1 MAAAVLSDRSQGVA
15 RRRIW
20 LIKLARARSLR
31 RPRRSRKGAV
41 MSLVAKRLE
50 ELGITLPPPAAAVAN
65 YVPFARAGALL
76 FVSGQL
82 PLGAN
87 GVIAPAYTGK
97 LGPHS
102 SLVAASEAARLC
114 AINLIAQ
121 AAAAV
126 GDLDRIAQVVRLG
139 GFFAVDGR
147 FDALPQAMNGAS
159 DLMAAAFG
167 PRGRHARTT
176 VGVSHLPLDA
186 LCEIEAA
193 FEIGA

>member
-1 MAAAVLSDRSQGVA
+1 
-15 RRRIW
+15 
-20 LIKLARARSLR
+20 
-31 RPRRSRKGAV
+31 

-50 ELGITLPPPAAAVAN
+50 ELGITLPRPAAPVAN
-65 YVPFARAGALL
+65 YVPFALVGALL

-82 PLGAN
+82 PLGPE
-87 GVIAPAYTGK
+87 GVIAPAHTGK

-121 AAAAV
+121 AEAAV

-139 GFFAVDGR
+139 GFFAVEGR
-147 FDALPQAMNGAS
+147 FDALPRAMNGAS
-159 DLMAAAFG
+159 DLIAAAFG